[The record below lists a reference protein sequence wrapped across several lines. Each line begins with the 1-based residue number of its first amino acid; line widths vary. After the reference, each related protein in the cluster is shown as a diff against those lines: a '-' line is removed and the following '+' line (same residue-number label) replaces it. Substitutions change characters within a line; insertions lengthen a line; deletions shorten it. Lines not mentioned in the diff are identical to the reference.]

1 MTSPAQLFTYRE
13 ENGSFEEIG
22 LWSNDLGSVT
32 GFTEPEEVRRLTVSD
47 ATLRALRLKPILGRS
62 FLAEDDVTGA
72 PATVLLTYDYW
83 QSRFGGDV
91 SVIGRSIVVNSE
103 PRQIIGVMPKAF
115 RFLNVD
121 AQVILPMRFDRA
133 TQRLGTFNY
142 AGLARLRR
150 GVTLAQANAD
160 VARMNRIWLQSW
172 PEPTPGFRTMMV
184 NARLTPALR
193 PLKEEVVGD
202 VGTVLWVLMGT
213 IGFVLVIACA
223 NVANLF
229 LVRVGG
235 RQQEIAVRIALGA
248 GWRRI
253 AGELLMESLVL
264 SALGGALG
272 LALASGA
279 VSMLLTIGPTTLPR
293 LGELSIDS
301 SVIVFTMAISIL
313 SGIAFSVLP
322 IVKHAKPD
330 VEHALRGAGRTL
342 SDSRERNLARNTLII
357 AEIALSLVL
366 VIGAGLMIRTIV
378 AMRAVDPGFTA
389 PDRVQLTRISIPA
402 ARVSSPEQVFRL
414 QNEIRDRLASI
425 PGVMAAAFASSVPM
439 EGFGPGGDLLLSRDR
454 VYSEQRLPPVRR
466 MEFVSPGFFATLGIR
481 FVAGRDL
488 TWSDLYSYNRV
499 AIISENLAREMWRE
513 PAAALGQQIRESR
526 DSPWREV
533 VGVVGDVYDNGV
545 HQEPPKTVYWP
556 LLMQDFWRRRYGHP
570 TVGHVRDSQ

>member
-1 MTSPAQLFTYRE
+1 M
-13 ENGSFEEIG
+13 
-22 LWSNDLGSVT
+22 
-32 GFTEPEEVRRLTVSD
+32 
-47 ATLRALRLKPILGRS
+47 
-62 FLAEDDVTGA
+62 
-72 PATVLLTYDYW
+72 
-83 QSRFGGDV
+83 
-91 SVIGRSIVVNSE
+91 
-103 PRQIIGVMPKAF
+103 
-115 RFLNVD
+115 
-121 AQVILPMRFDRA
+121 
-133 TQRLGTFNY
+133 
-142 AGLARLRR
+142 
-150 GVTLAQANAD
+150 
-160 VARMNRIWLQSW
+160 
-172 PEPTPGFRTMMV
+172 
-184 NARLTPALR
+184 
-193 PLKEEVVGD
+193 
-202 VGTVLWVLMGT
+202 GTVLWVLMGT

-235 RQQEIAVRIALGA
+235 RQQEIAGESRGA
-248 GWRRI
+248 GWPRI

-279 VSMLLTIGPTTLPR
+279 VSLLLTIGPTTLPR
-293 LGELSIDS
+293 LGELNIDT

-313 SGIAFSVLP
+313 SGIAFTVLP

-330 VEHALRGAGRTL
+330 AEHELRGAGRTL
-342 SDSRERNLARNTLII
+342 SDGRERKLARNTLII

-378 AMRAVDPGFTA
+378 AMRAVDPGFTE
-389 PDRVQLTRISIPA
+389 PDRVQLTRISIPV
-402 ARVSSPEQVFRL
+402 ARVPSPEQVFRL

-439 EGFGPGGDLLLSRDR
+439 EGFGPGGDLLFSRDR
-454 VYSEQRLPPVRR
+454 VYSEQRLPPARR
-466 MEFVSPGFFATLGIR
+466 MEFVSPGFFATLGIPL
-481 FVAGRDL
+481 VAGRDL
-488 TWSDLYSYNRV
+488 TWTDLYSYNRV

-533 VGVVGDVYDNGV
+533 VGVVGDAYDNGV

-556 LLMQDFWRRRYGHP
+556 LLMQDFWGRRYGHP